1 MNYLNQE
8 NFLIMKIN
16 ELRIGNHVFFDKEKV
31 LQMKVSYFNSFYFNR
46 LEGVPIDE
54 EFLKEN
60 LIYFEFGD
68 DFLINEWEGMITLE
82 YQFAEIYTNLNHIEF
97 VHQLENLIY
106 DLTNKT
112 PAFTFKYLEN
122 E

>member
-1 MNYLNQE
+1 
-8 NFLIMKIN
+8 MKIN